1 MWLPTLIAHPVL
13 RNKFAHTLTL
23 FFLCTYMDQWP
34 AFFTDLFSLIRP
46 AESTSQS
53 TYNQHVSLLFFHIV
67 LEISGEVADQMIKAA
82 RQFNQARQARDARVR
97 DAVRERDAARINEA
111 VLTIVADGAER
122 MAALRKAG
130 TPPTGSRE
138 LDSAVEVVD
147 WGIRTFASYVGESAV
162 CRGTT
167 SLIPMRW
174 TGWIDINLTVTPTTV
189 PLLFSLLSDPSLAIR
204 LATSAALLKITAKG
218 LKEPGDKLQLIK
230 VLSLGQVLDALEAK
244 TRIEQAARESDT
256 DEGEESYREA
266 LGRLLNTL
274 GLELSKLVEVYD
286 CFQQAYCD

>member
-1 MWLPTLIAHPVL
+1 M
-13 RNKFAHTLTL
+13 
-23 FFLCTYMDQWP
+23 
-34 AFFTDLFSLIRP
+34 
-46 AESTSQS
+46 
-53 TYNQHVSLLFFHIV
+53 
-67 LEISGEVADQMIKAA
+67 
-82 RQFNQARQARDARVR
+82 
-97 DAVRERDAARINEA
+97 
-111 VLTIVADGAER
+111 
-122 MAALRKAG
+122 
-130 TPPTGSRE
+130 
-138 LDSAVEVVD
+138 
-147 WGIRTFASYVGESAV
+147 
-162 CRGTT
+162 
-167 SLIPMRW
+167 
-174 TGWIDINLTVTPTTV
+174 